1 MAKCHDEMLICIN
14 TKGAHMT
21 AASNSINQI
30 VCPNCNVPFTIDE
43 SGYAEILK
51 QVHDKEFEAKLLER
65 MALLE
70 KTQAAELEL
79 AQQRIIA
86 QNAEALSASKSTI
99 QELQAKIQASEIE
112 KQLALSEKSRELEK
126 ERDSLASQIKILQAE
141 HIANEAASKASTD
154 ELLKLKDE
162 QIAQYKDFKAK
173 LSTKLVGESLEKHCE
188 AEFNTYRAGSFP
200 KAYFEKDTNAKS
212 GSQGDYIFRES
223 SDDGVEYISI
233 MFEMKN
239 ENDETATKKKNEDF
253 FKELD
258 KDRNEKGCE
267 YAILVSLLEPENEFY
282 NNGIVDVSHRYPKM
296 YVIRPQFFIPMI
308 TLLRNAAVNTLASK
322 RELAQ
327 LVAQQVD
334 VEKFE
339 SKLDATKKKFDNN
352 VRLAE
357 SNYDDAIKTIKKAI
371 KDLQDTLESLE
382 DSAKYLRR
390 GNQNLADVTV
400 RSLTHGNSTMKKMFD
415 DARRTIDGEVE
426 EEAPLEIEG

>member
-1 MAKCHDEMLICIN
+1 
-14 TKGAHMT
+14 MT
-21 AASNSINQI
+21 AAANSANQI
-30 VCPNCNVPFTIDE
+30 ICPNCNVPFTIDE

-65 MALLE
+65 IALLE

-79 AQQRIIA
+79 AQQNIIA
-86 QNAEALSASKSTI
+86 QTAEEIAASKSTI
-99 QELQAKIQASEIE
+99 QELQAKIQASETE

-173 LSTKLVGESLEKHCE
+173 LSTKLVGESLEQHCE
-188 AEFNTYRAGSFP
+188 AEFNTNRAGSFP
-200 KAYFEKDTNAKS
+200 KAYFEKDTDAKS

-239 ENDETATKKKNEDF
+239 ENDQTATKKKNEDF

-308 TLLRNAAVNTLASK
+308 TLLRNAAVNTLASR

-327 LVAQQVD
+327 LAAQQVD

-357 SNYDDAIKTIKKAI
+357 SNFDDAIKTIKKAI

-390 GNQNLADVTV
+390 GNQNLSEVTV
-400 RSLTHGNSTMKKMFD
+400 RSLTHGNATMKKMFD

-426 EEAPLEIEG
+426 EESLLELEG

>member
-1 MAKCHDEMLICIN
+1 
-14 TKGAHMT
+14 MT
-21 AASNSINQI
+21 AAANSTNQI
-30 VCPNCNVPFTIDE
+30 VCPSCNVPFTIDE

-173 LSTKLVGESLEKHCE
+173 LSTKLVGESLEQHCE
-188 AEFNTYRAGSFP
+188 AEFNTNRAGSFP
-200 KAYFEKDTNAKS
+200 KAYFEKDTDAKS

-239 ENDETATKKKNEDF
+239 ENDQTATKKKNEDF

-334 VEKFE
+334 VERFE

-400 RSLTHGNSTMKKMFD
+400 RSLTHGNTTMKKMFD

-426 EEAPLEIEG
+426 EDAPLEIEG

>member
-1 MAKCHDEMLICIN
+1 
-14 TKGAHMT
+14 MT
-21 AASNSINQI
+21 AAASSANQI
-30 VCPNCNVPFTIDE
+30 ICPNCNVPFTIDE

-65 MALLE
+65 ISLLE

-86 QNAEALSASKSTI
+86 QNAEALAASKSTI

-112 KQLALSEKSRELEK
+112 KQLALSEKSRDLEK
-126 ERDSLASQIKILQAE
+126 ERDNLARQIKILQAD
-141 HIANEAASKASTD
+141 HLANEAASKASTD

-173 LSTKLVGESLEKHCE
+173 LSTKLVGESLEQHCE
-188 AEFNTYRAGSFP
+188 AEFNTNRAGSFP
-200 KAYFEKDTNAKS
+200 KAYFEKDTDAKS

-223 SDDGVEYISI
+223 SEDGVEYISI

-239 ENDETATKKKNEDF
+239 ENDQTATKKKNEDF

-308 TLLRNAAVNTLASK
+308 TLLRNAAVNTLESK

-371 KDLQDTLESLE
+371 KDLQETLESLE

-400 RSLTHGNSTMKKMFD
+400 RSLTHGNATMKKMFD
-415 DARRTIDGEVE
+415 DARRTIDGEVDE
-426 EEAPLEIEG
+426 ETPIEIES

>member
-1 MAKCHDEMLICIN
+1 
-14 TKGAHMT
+14 MT

-173 LSTKLVGESLEKHCE
+173 LSTKLVGESLEQHCE
-188 AEFNTYRAGSFP
+188 AEFNTNRAGSFP
-200 KAYFEKDTNAKS
+200 KAYFEKDTDAKS

-239 ENDETATKKKNEDF
+239 ESDQTATKKKNEDF

-400 RSLTHGNSTMKKMFD
+400 RSLTHGNTTMKKMFD
-415 DARRTIDGEVE
+415 DARRTIDGDVE
-426 EEAPLEIEG
+426 EDAPLEIES